1 MVEFAL
7 IAPLFLMLVIGIIEF
22 GRLMQVQQILT
33 NASREGARRAVIQ
46 GATKA
51 EAIQIT
57 KDALVNA
64 GFVNNGHMHVTVTP
78 TDLSTLIQGDSVTMS
93 IRMHYRDVS
102 WTGGSPWF
110 LGGVDIEANTVMR
123 AERLAVP

>member
-1 MVEFAL
+1 MVEMAV
-7 IAPLFLMLVIGIIEF
+7 IAPVFLMLIIGIIEF

-46 GATKA
+46 GATKV

-64 GFVNNGHMHVTVTP
+64 GFADNEHIHVTVTP
-78 TDLSTLIQGDSVTMS
+78 SDLNTLIQGDSVTMS
-93 IRMHYRDVS
+93 IRMHYHDVS
-102 WTGGSPWF
+102 WIGSSWF
-110 LGGVDIEANTVMR
+110 LGGVDIEADTVMR